1 MPHATASAHC
11 TNESIA
17 SFDPPSKKIVDR
29 KYSID
34 MLYYMTTRRLRQLEN
49 QIQKIKDDLW
59 QIGEMRPGSLT
70 LQYKVPKEKK
80 GPYYQLS
87 YTHKMRSRTQYVR
100 TEFVNETRQQIDVYK
115 RFRKL
120 IEKWIDLA
128 IEHSQIKMKQAKR
141 SKDDKK
147 E

>member
-1 MPHATASAHC
+1 
-11 TNESIA
+11 
-17 SFDPPSKKIVDR
+17 
-29 KYSID
+29 
-34 MLYYMTTRRLRQLEN
+34 MLYHMSTKKLKQIEN
-49 QIQKIKDDLW
+49 KIQKIKDELW
-59 QIGEMRPGSLT
+59 EIGEMRPGSLT

-100 TEFVNETRQQIDVYK
+100 AEFVDETRQQIEVYK

-120 IEKWIDLA
+120 IEEWIDIA

-141 SKDDKK
+141 MKR
-147 E
+147 